1 MIKPS
6 GITRARIRRQ
16 FLNPWAA
23 TALLLSLLV
32 ALPLLLIFP
41 EVFKKGDE
49 VWSHV
54 VKNLLPRYMLN
65 TVLLMLGVA
74 VLTFLM
80 GVSTAWLVSMYR
92 FPGSAFFEWALIL
105 PIAIPAYING
115 FAWAGLL
122 DYTSPVYVWLR
133 NSFALDT
140 GPYLFFR
147 LLSLPGAIFIL
158 SVSLYP
164 YVYLISRTWFL
175 KQSHSLI
182 EVSASLGRRPWQ
194 IFFSTAL
201 PLARPAIVAGV
212 SLVMM
217 EVLNDYGLVKYYGVD
232 TFTTG
237 IFTAWFA
244 FGNAPAAMRLSAYL
258 MVFVLALIVLERYQR
273 GQMKYTQID
282 SNYKPAR
289 VHRLK
294 GAGALAAMAV
304 SLIPLLAGFIIPV
317 LMLIWW
323 SFQTAMQVLDQKF
336 WALLQNSFLLAAS
349 AALLVLAAALLISFA
364 VRMRPSRL
372 TRVLARIATLGYALP
387 GAVVA
392 IGILITFLWLE
403 QNSSP
408 ILRISLTGTWL
419 ALLYA
424 YLVRFLAVG
433 HNSVDSGMERLSPS
447 LHEASLSL
455 GRSGKQTL
463 WKVVMPL
470 LRGPM
475 ISAALLVFIDVL
487 KELPL
492 TLILRPFNFDTL
504 AIRAF
509 EYATDERVA
518 EAAPAALI
526 IILVGLAP
534 VIILNRMLGNKT
546 ID

>member
-1 MIKPS
+1 
-6 GITRARIRRQ
+6 
-16 FLNPWAA
+16 
-23 TALLLSLLV
+23 
-32 ALPLLLIFP
+32 
-41 EVFKKGDE
+41 
-49 VWSHV
+49 
-54 VKNLLPRYMLN
+54 
-65 TVLLMLGVA
+65 
-74 VLTFLM
+74 
-80 GVSTAWLVSMYR
+80 
-92 FPGSAFFEWALIL
+92 
-105 PIAIPAYING
+105 
-115 FAWAGLL
+115 
-122 DYTSPVYVWLR
+122 
-133 NSFALDT
+133 
-140 GPYLFFR
+140 
-147 LLSLPGAIFIL
+147 
-158 SVSLYP
+158 
-164 YVYLISRTWFL
+164 
-175 KQSHSLI
+175 
-182 EVSASLGRRPWQ
+182 
-194 IFFSTAL
+194 
-201 PLARPAIVAGV
+201 
-212 SLVMM
+212 MM
-217 EVLNDYGLVKYYGVD
+217 EVLNDYGLVRYYGVD

-244 FGNAPAAMRLSAYL
+244 FGNASAAMRLSAYL

-282 SNYKPAR
+282 SHFKPAR

-294 GAGALAAMAV
+294 GANALAAMAV
-304 SLIPLLAGFIIPV
+304 SFIPLLAGFIIPV
-317 LMLIWW
+317 SMLIWW
-323 SFQTAMQVLDQKF
+323 SFQTAAQVLDQKF
-336 WALLQNSFLLAAS
+336 WALLQNSFLLAAA

-403 QNSSP
+403 QKSSP

-433 HNSVDSGMERLSPS
+433 HNSVDSGMDRLSPS
-447 LHEASLSL
+447 LHEASLAL

-546 ID
+546 TKKIDE